1 MKRTTKAALLF
12 VCFSLCALGA
22 ALSPTRNAQDPQRK
36 SEIVPVNNQQQS
48 HRGIWLRV

>member
-1 MKRTTKAALLF
+1 MTRSTKAALLL

-22 ALSPTRNAQDPQRK
+22 VLSPTRNPQDSQRK
-36 SEIVPVNNQQQS
+36 SEMLPVNNQQS